1 MMMAC
6 ITYLRARFA
15 SKKGQGMVEYGLIIG
30 IIAVIIVA
38 SLTVLRTPIETLFGN
53 IEDLITGHNGTLTT
67 APTGS

>member
-30 IIAVIIVA
+30 IIAVVIVA
-38 SLTVLRTPIETLFGN
+38 SLTVLKTPIETLFGN
-53 IEDLITGHNGTLTT
+53 IKTLITGND
-67 APTGS
+67 GSLPPAGS